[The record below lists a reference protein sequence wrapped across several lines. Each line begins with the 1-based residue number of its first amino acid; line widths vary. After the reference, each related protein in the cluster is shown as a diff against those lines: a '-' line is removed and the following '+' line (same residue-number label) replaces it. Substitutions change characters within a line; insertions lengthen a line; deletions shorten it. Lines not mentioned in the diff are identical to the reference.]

1 MKKFDDMKYKV
12 VKKAVD
18 KNIASM
24 FTDYIFLKQHVAAK
38 LFQDGFIPS
47 YEKTWGVWT
56 DPQAPLSYSCY
67 SDIFAETLLLNLHP
81 LIEKKTNKKLLP
93 TYSYVRIYKKGDVLK
108 KHKDRE
114 SCEVSATLNLYGSK
128 WPIYFKDKEQ
138 KIKKVILNEGDLA
151 IYKGCE
157 LEHWRDELQQ
167 DFCVQVFLHYTNP
180 NNKHLEFDE
189 RGFPGLPEGYTRPDL
204 KKHMLDQNNV
214 FKK

>member
-1 MKKFDDMKYKV
+1 MK
-12 VKKAVD
+12 
-18 KNIASM
+18 
-24 FTDYIFLKQHVAAK
+24 
-38 LFQDGFIPS
+38 
-47 YEKTWGVWT
+47 
-56 DPQAPLSYSCY
+56 
-67 SDIFAETLLLNLHP
+67 
-81 LIEKKTNKKLLP
+81 KKTNKKLLP

-204 KKHMLDQNNV
+204 KKHMLGQNNV